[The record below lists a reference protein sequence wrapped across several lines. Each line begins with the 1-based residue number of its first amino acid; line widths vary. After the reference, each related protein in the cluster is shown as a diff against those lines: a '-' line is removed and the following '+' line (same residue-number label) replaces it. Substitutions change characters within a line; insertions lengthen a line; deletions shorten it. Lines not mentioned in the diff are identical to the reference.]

1 MSAPTSDPVD
11 DPTVHELLLALA
23 GRLDDDLLAWARE
36 LVAVGEEGQAVELAT
51 AALAAERVALPP
63 AVRAAAVAA
72 ARAAHTD
79 LNVERALAAAVPDDA
94 TEHRFDAG
102 VAPADR
108 VAAVLAALP
117 ARRLAGC
124 TFHLTWRLTPA
135 GTAPGPVPR
144 ALLLVEAGPDR
155 SADVLAY
162 LLATELD
169 RAGLPTS
176 VEVFTTGAALP
187 AYHVAALRS
196 ARRIEVGATVI
207 APAGVV
213 VARTVA
219 ERAETPVAGPPDVT
233 ARVPGR
239 PDAEAGTRADT
250 AALFVVPSP
259 DDALSG
265 SSAESRRAGGRR
277 RRRDLGGS
285 VIEEPPGVDAGALD
299 ADVAEAPVAEGAPDT
314 DPFHGPLRV
323 PLLAPLLDPTTPG
336 ADDGSARPPQPT
348 PIRPLPAQPADRDEP
363 AGGKAHPVESDTSRI
378 ELPPTASEPP
388 APADEPPSEAVGG
401 ADEIPQEWEDDWRS
415 GDWAMPPSGLPGPP
429 ANAPAES
436 PAAPVDEA
444 RPAEAFDIFETSAP
458 PAPVGTGTEESDVEK
473 TGCTA
478 VRRTE
483 VRADVDPGPR
493 RPPRA
498 EQHPDVSLFDSPTAR
513 VGRPPRPGGP
523 VRPPAGPPAAEMP
536 RRLPPLPDVSHP
548 PADVPLFGD
557 APSPDG
563 RRPDAAPSDL
573 PREGRRRRPEPEEPE
588 PAAPDD
594 DSPLLAGTERDLLAQ
609 LQAELASQERRPRPY
624 RRAARTDVTPAVN
637 GHGANGH
644 GINGHG
650 DEANGQPGGRTPPSP
665 DAAG

>member
-63 AVRAAAVAA
+63 ALRAAAVAA

-79 LNVERALAAAVPDDA
+79 LNVERELAPAVPDDA
-94 TEHRFDAG
+94 TGHRFDAQ

-108 VAAVLAALP
+108 VAGVLAALP

-162 LLATELD
+162 LLATELE

-219 ERAETPVAGPPDVT
+219 ERAETPVAGPPDVA

-259 DDALSG
+259 DDALSA

-323 PLLAPLLDPTTPG
+323 PLLAPVLDPTTPG
-336 ADDGSARPPQPT
+336 ADDGSGGPPQPT
-348 PIRPLPAQPADRDEP
+348 PIRPLPAQPAVADRDEP
-363 AGGKAHPVESDTSRI
+363 AGGKARTVESDTSRI
-378 ELPPTASEPP
+378 ELLPTASEP
-388 APADEPPSEAVGG
+388 AASADEPPSDAVGG

-429 ANAPAES
+429 AEVPAES
-436 PAAPVDEA
+436 PVAPADES

-458 PAPVGTGTEESDVEK
+458 PAPVGAGAGESDVEK
-473 TGCTA
+473 TGRTA

-493 RPPRA
+493 RPPFA
-498 EQHPDVSLFDSPTAR
+498 DQHPDVSLFDSPTAR

-523 VRPPAGPPAAEMP
+523 VRPPAAEMP
-536 RRLPPLPDVSHP
+536 RRSPPP
-548 PADVPLFGD
+548 DVPLFGD

-588 PAAPDD
+588 PAAPPAAPDA

-637 GHGANGH
+637 GHG
-644 GINGHG
+644 INGHG
-650 DEANGQPGGRTPPSP
+650 DGANGGRTPPSP

>member
-63 AVRAAAVAA
+63 ALRAAAVAA

-79 LNVERALAAAVPDDA
+79 LNVERELAPAVPDDA
-94 TEHRFDAG
+94 TGHRFDAA

-219 ERAETPVAGPPDVT
+219 ERAETPVAGPPDV
-233 ARVPGR
+233 APRLPGR

-285 VIEEPPGVDAGALD
+285 VIEEPPGVDAGAVD

-336 ADDGSARPPQPT
+336 ADDGSGRPPQPT
-348 PIRPLPAQPADRDEP
+348 PIRPLPAQPAVADRDEP
-363 AGGKAHPVESDTSRI
+363 AGGKAHSVESDTSRI
-378 ELPPTASEPP
+378 ELLPTASEPA
-388 APADEPPSEAVGG
+388 APADEPPSDAVGG

-429 ANAPAES
+429 AEVPAES

-444 RPAEAFDIFETSAP
+444 RPAESFDIFETSAP
-458 PAPVGTGTEESDVEK
+458 PAPVGTGAGESDVEK
-473 TGCTA
+473 TGRTA

-493 RPPRA
+493 RPPVRGPA
-498 EQHPDVSLFDSPTAR
+498 PRRLAVRLTHGPRRSSAAAR
-513 VGRPPRPGGP
+513 RPG
-523 VRPPAGPPAAEMP
+523 PAVGGPPAAELP
-536 RRLPPLPDVSHP
+536 RRSPPP
-548 PADVPLFGD
+548 DVPLFGD

-588 PAAPDD
+588 PAAAPAAPDA

-650 DEANGQPGGRTPPSP
+650 DGANGGGTPPSP

>member
-63 AVRAAAVAA
+63 ALRAAAVAA

-79 LNVERALAAAVPDDA
+79 LNVERELAPAVSDDA
-94 TEHRFDAG
+94 TGHRFDAA

-219 ERAETPVAGPPDVT
+219 ERAETPVAGPPEVA

-285 VIEEPPGVDAGALD
+285 VIEEPPGVDAGPLD

-348 PIRPLPAQPADRDEP
+348 PIRPLPAQPAVADRDEP
-363 AGGKAHPVESDTSRI
+363 AGGKAHTVESDTSRI
-378 ELPPTASEPP
+378 ELLPTASEPA
-388 APADEPPSEAVGG
+388 APADEPPSDAVGG

-429 ANAPAES
+429 AEVPAES

-444 RPAEAFDIFETSAP
+444 RPAEAFDIFEASAP
-458 PAPVGTGTEESDVEK
+458 PAPVGTGAGESDVEK
-473 TGCTA
+473 TGRTA

-493 RPPRA
+493 RRPPA
-498 EQHPDVSLFDSPTAR
+498 DQHPDVSLFDSPTAR

-523 VRPPAGPPAAEMP
+523 VRPPAAEMP
-536 RRLPPLPDVSHP
+536 RRLPPP
-548 PADVPLFGD
+548 PDVPLFGD

-588 PAAPDD
+588 PAAPPAAPDA

-650 DEANGQPGGRTPPSP
+650 DGANGQPGGHTPPSP

>member
-1 MSAPTSDPVD
+1 VSAPTSDPVD

-63 AVRAAAVAA
+63 ALRAAAVAA

-79 LNVERALAAAVPDDA
+79 LNVERELAPAVSDDA
-94 TEHRFDAG
+94 NGHRFDAA

-176 VEVFTTGAALP
+176 VEVFTTGAVLP

-219 ERAETPVAGPPDVT
+219 ERAETPVAGPPDVA

-285 VIEEPPGVDAGALD
+285 VIEEPPGVDAGAVD
-299 ADVAEAPVAEGAPDT
+299 ADVAGAPDAEGAPDT

-348 PIRPLPAQPADRDEP
+348 PIRPLPAQPAAADRDEP
-363 AGGKAHPVESDTSRI
+363 AGGKAHSVESDTSRI
-378 ELPPTASEPP
+378 ELLPTASEPA

-415 GDWAMPPSGLPGPP
+415 GDWAMPPSGLSGPP
-429 ANAPAES
+429 AEVPAES

-444 RPAEAFDIFETSAP
+444 PPAESFDIFDTSAP
-458 PAPVGTGTEESDVEK
+458 PAPVGTGAGESDVEK
-473 TGCTA
+473 TGRTA

-493 RPPRA
+493 RRPPA
-498 EQHPDVSLFDSPTAR
+498 DQHPDVSLFDSPTAR
-513 VGRPPRPGGP
+513 VGRPPRPGSP
-523 VRPPAGPPAAEMP
+523 VRPPSAEMP
-536 RRLPPLPDVSHP
+536 RRSPPP
-548 PADVPLFGD
+548 DVPLFGD

-588 PAAPDD
+588 PAAPPAAPDA

-650 DEANGQPGGRTPPSP
+650 DGANGQPGGHTPPSP